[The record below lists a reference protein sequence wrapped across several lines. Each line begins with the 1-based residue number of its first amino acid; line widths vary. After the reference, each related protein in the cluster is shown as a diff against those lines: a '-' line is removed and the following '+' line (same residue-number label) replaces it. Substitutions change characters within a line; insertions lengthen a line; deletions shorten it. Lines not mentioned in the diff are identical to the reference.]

1 MEFDSILSLYVDKRA
16 EHRWG
21 GLGGVKVQEFWE
33 ARRQDKYRLEP

>member
-21 GLGGVKVQEFWE
+21 GLGVKVQKFGE
-33 ARRQDKYRLEP
+33 ARRQPKYRLGP

>member
-21 GLGGVKVQEFWE
+21 AWGVKVQEFGE

>member
-21 GLGGVKVQEFWE
+21 GLGGSRFRSLGKPGG
-33 ARRQDKYRLEP
+33 RTSID

>member
-21 GLGGVKVQEFWE
+21 GLGGQGSEVWGSPAAGQV
-33 ARRQDKYRLEP
+33 